1 MKIRIRHILAWAGIS
16 IAVLTA
22 LLLVGRGI
30 LNYSN
35 GKKLERELERRK
47 AEGIPLVMGDIEPEC
62 SGRDNAAVEWKA
74 AEAIFS
80 VSPELR
86 PIINNIVY
94 EISER
99 QPLDEE
105 KRAALVSTIEQN
117 REALRLVL
125 AAAEKPCFKY
135 EEEWNKP
142 GYDIMIPN
150 AVKMIRATRLLGV
163 DAVFKS
169 EEGDVELAVRQCL
182 SAIQFS
188 RVTLENPLLI
198 SYLVSLANAK
208 QVAVCLREIVST
220 NEVETPVLETILKQM
235 DASPWQEGLKG
246 AFASERIF
254 GLEIIFLH
262 LQGENPLGLNAY
274 ERFLFWLLRP
284 AQKAEAIQLFAWYD
298 RQIEAA
304 GLPYYESTS
313 LTQEIRETLDSLPWY
328 HKISESVLP
337 NFSSVFLKLATL
349 EAMFDTGRVG
359 LACKIYKNRHGE
371 FPEALTDLAPE
382 ILEEIPVDPFTGASL
397 IYRKE
402 GDGFIVYSVGSNLK
416 DDGGRE
422 TLKITSLVMEKDDDW
437 AWDERTSR

>member
-30 LNYSN
+30 LNYTN

-62 SGRDNAAVEWKA
+62 SSRENAAVEWKA
-74 AEAIFS
+74 AEAILS
-80 VSPELR
+80 VSPEMR

-94 EISER
+94 EIAER
-99 QPLDEE
+99 HPLDEE

-163 DAVFKS
+163 DAMFKS
-169 EEGDVELAVRQCL
+169 EEGDIELAVRQCL

-188 RVTLENPLLI
+188 RVTLDNPLLI

-254 GLEIIFLH
+254 GLEIILLH
-262 LQGENPLGLNAY
+262 LQGENPLGLNAF
-274 ERFLFWLLRP
+274 EKAFSWLLRP
-284 AQKAEAIQLFAWYD
+284 VMKTEAIQLMKWYD

-304 GLPYYESTS
+304 GMPHFKRRPLMQEFQES
-313 LTQEIRETLDSLPWY
+313 LDSLPWY
-328 HKISESVLP
+328 YMISEYVFP
-337 NFSSVFLKLATL
+337 NFLSVYLKLTTL
-349 EAMFDTGRVG
+349 EAMIDTARIG
-359 LACKIYKNRHGE
+359 LACRIYK
-371 FPEALTDLAPE
+371 
-382 ILEEIPVDPFTGASL
+382 
-397 IYRKE
+397 
-402 GDGFIVYSVGSNLK
+402 
-416 DDGGRE
+416 
-422 TLKITSLVMEKDDDW
+422 
-437 AWDERTSR
+437 